1 MQAHDARI
9 LRGAAIP
16 TAVVAG
22 LVTLVAALASGT
34 DGLIGGLLGGVIV
47 IAFFVAGWVALAR
60 FGRDYPTLLLPI
72 ALGTYL
78 VQLVVV
84 GLFIVLVKDL
94 SALDTRALGW
104 AVIACTITWMI
115 FQLRAFSRE
124 KMLYVEPRQEG

>member
-22 LVTLVAALASGT
+22 VVTLVAALASGA
-34 DGLIGGLLGGVIV
+34 DGLLGALVGAAVV
-47 IAFFVAGWVALAR
+47 VAFFAAGWIALAR
-60 FGRDYPTLLLPI
+60 LGRDNPMMLLPI

-78 VQLVVV
+78 VQLIVV
-84 GLFIVLVKDL
+84 GLFIVLVKDV

-104 AVIACTITWMI
+104 SVIVCTLAWMV

-124 KMLYVEPRQEG
+124 KMLNVEPGREG

>member
-1 MQAHDARI
+1 MDG
-9 LRGAAIP
+9 LVGGLVGG
-16 TAVVAG
+16 AVV
-22 LVTLVAALASGT
+22 
-34 DGLIGGLLGGVIV
+34 IV
-47 IAFFVAGWVALAR
+47 FFVAGWVALAR
-60 FGRDYPTLLLPI
+60 FGRDNPTLLLPI

-84 GLFIVLVKDL
+84 GLFIVLVKDV
-94 SALDTRALGW
+94 SALDIKALAW

>member
-22 LVTLVAALASGT
+22 VVTLVAALASGA
-34 DGLIGGLLGGVIV
+34 DGLFGALVGGVV
-47 IAFFVAGWVALAR
+47 VVAFFVAGWVALAR
-60 FGRDYPTLLLPI
+60 FGRDNPMMLLPI

-78 VQLVVV
+78 GQLLVV
-84 GLFIVLVKDL
+84 GLFIVLVRDVP
-94 SALDTRALGW
+94 ALDMRALGW
-104 AVIACTITWMI
+104 AVIACTLTWMI

>member
-22 LVTLVAALASGT
+22 LVAVVAALASGM
-34 DGLIGGLLGGVIV
+34 DGLVGALVGGAVVIT
-47 IAFFVAGWVALAR
+47 FFVAGWVALAW
-60 FGRDYPTLLLPI
+60 FGRDNPTLLLPI

-78 VQLVVV
+78 VQIVAA
-84 GLFIVLVKDL
+84 GLFIVLVKDV
-94 SALDTRALGW
+94 SALDTKALAW
-104 AVIACTITWMI
+104 AVIVCTIAWMI

>member
-22 LVTLVAALASGT
+22 VVAFVAALASGM
-34 DGLIGGLLGGVIV
+34 DGLVGGLVGGAVVIV
-47 IAFFVAGWVALAR
+47 FFVAGWVALAR
-60 FGRDYPTLLLPI
+60 FGRDNPMLLLPI

-84 GLFIVLVKDL
+84 GLFIVLVKDV
-94 SALDTRALGW
+94 SALDIKALAW

>member
-22 LVTLVAALASGT
+22 VVTLVAALASGA
-34 DGLIGGLLGGVIV
+34 DGLLGALVGGVV
-47 IAFFVAGWVALAR
+47 VVAFFAAGWAALAR
-60 FGRDYPTLLLPI
+60 FGRENPMLLLPI

-78 VQLVVV
+78 GQLLVV
-84 GLFIVLVKDL
+84 GLFIVLVKDVP
-94 SALDTRALGW
+94 AFDMRALGW
-104 AVIACTITWMI
+104 AVIACTLTWMI

>member
-22 LVTLVAALASGT
+22 VVTLVAALTSGA
-34 DGLIGGLLGGVIV
+34 DGLFGALVGGVV
-47 IAFFVAGWVALAR
+47 VVAFFVAGWVALAR
-60 FGRDYPTLLLPI
+60 FGRENPMMLLPI

-78 VQLVVV
+78 GQLLVV
-84 GLFIVLVKDL
+84 GLFIVLVKDVP
-94 SALDTRALGW
+94 ALDMRALGW
-104 AVIACTITWMI
+104 AVIACTLTWMI

>member
-16 TAVVAG
+16 TAVVAA
-22 LVTLVAALASGT
+22 VVALVAAVVSGA
-34 DGLIGGLLGGVIV
+34 DGLVGALVGGAVV
-47 IAFFVAGWVALAR
+47 IAFFAAGWITLAR
-60 FGRDYPTLLLPI
+60 LGRNNPMMLLPI

-78 VQLVVV
+78 VQLIVV
-84 GLFIVLVKDL
+84 GVFIVLVKDV

-104 AVIACTITWMI
+104 SVIVCTLAWMI

-124 KMLYVEPRQEG
+124 KMLYVEPGREG